1 MAELRDRA
9 AGPDG
14 CAATEEA
21 RTILVLLRI
30 CTLLARLFALYLRWK
45 AGDLRAPNPAQP
57 HRARQG
63 HAART
68 PSVAPL
74 RRTQASTRPSR
85 AALSAQSRHTASPRP
100 HQMPQHTH
108 TPARPF
114 VARAPASCA
123 SPRTTHAPS
132 APWHAPPG
140 RVSPLTRLPSTT
152 PILLH
157 YQVIP

>member
-21 RTILVLLRI
+21 RTVLVLLRI
-30 CTLLARLFALYLRWK
+30 CALLARLFALYLRWQ
-45 AGDLRAPNPAQP
+45 AGELRAPNRAQP
-57 HRARQG
+57 RRARQG

-68 PSVAPL
+68 LSVAPL
-74 RRTQASTRPSR
+74 RRTKAATRPSR
-85 AALSAQSRHTASPRP
+85 AAPSAQPRHTASPRP
-100 HQMPQHTH
+100 QHVVRHTH

-132 APWHAPPG
+132 APWHAPPD
-140 RVSPLTRLPSTT
+140 RVSPRSRPRSTT
-152 PILLH
+152 PFLLRP
-157 YQVIP
+157 QFIP